1 MNINQIFRSVT
12 RRQFVLLYWI
22 KSLRF
27 FSSVL
32 TSQIM
37 KNLKNTKG
45 MNMTEIL
52 ELIFEESH

>member
-22 KSLRF
+22 KSLRL

-32 TSQIM
+32 TSNNE
-37 KNLKNTKG
+37 K
-45 MNMTEIL
+45 
-52 ELIFEESH
+52 FEKHERDEYDRNS

>member
-22 KSLRF
+22 KSLRL

-32 TSQIM
+32 TLQIM

>member
-37 KNLKNTKG
+37 ENLKNTKG

>member
-22 KSLRF
+22 KSLRL